1 MTIFMLL
8 KMISKLIPLLQEVI
22 LGDRTIFRFIYEH
35 FLYLFLLFII
45 TLLAISLYNTRYE
58 LRQVSKALDIDHVLE
73 VPIVTTVVGDV
84 PITPIPSIP
93 KPKEKTTVIRNPVD
107 TRSLIRSR
115 LTKDTAND

>member
-8 KMISKLIPLLQEVI
+8 KMISKIVPLLQEVV

-58 LRQVSKALDIDHVLE
+58 LRQVSKTLEATPVLE
-73 VPIVTTVVGDV
+73 IPIVTAVVGDV
-84 PITPIPSIP
+84 PMTPIPSIP
-93 KPKEKTTVIRNPVD
+93 KPKEKTTVIRNSVD

-115 LTKDTAND
+115 LAKDTVND

>member
-1 MTIFMLL
+1 M
-8 KMISKLIPLLQEVI
+8 QEVI

-35 FLYLFLLFII
+35 LYLFLLFII